1 MGRRIKFPASHSH
14 PQESAMINALRVL
27 VSNEEGQDL
36 IEYGLIAGFISVIC
50 YLVII
55 ATGESVSAL
64 WDVIQTK
71 VSAAAAS
78 M

>member
-1 MGRRIKFPASHSH
+1 
-14 PQESAMINALRVL
+14 MINAFRLL

-36 IEYGLIAGFISVIC
+36 IEYGLIAGFISVVC
-50 YLVII
+50 YLAIQASGQSI
-55 ATGESVSAL
+55 SAL

-71 VSAAAAS
+71 VSDAAAS